1 MTLFNYLIENSNDLI
16 FYSLLSGMG
25 GFIGYKFVSSYLN
38 SYYVNKGVQTEAWED
53 YSNRTSQIV

>member
-38 SYYVNKGVQTEAWED
+38 SYYVNKGVQTEA
-53 YSNRTSQIV
+53 